1 MKSRRLIHHLL
12 SLLLLFILSTFSIP
26 AQKAKSAK
34 DLSPPFRKWLEE
46 EVVYI
51 ITPTEKEVFLQLET
65 DRERAQFMEAFWR
78 YRDPNPTTP
87 ENEFKEEHYR
97 RISYANQYFG
107 KEGPGAG
114 WRSAMGRIYIILGE
128 PGYIERYENMAEVYP
143 MVIWSYSARPE
154 LGLLQAFEVAF
165 FKRGGIGEY
174 ELYSPVR
181 FGPQELL
188 IHYKG
193 DRSDYLS
200 AYNELMR
207 IEPSIAETSLTL
219 LSGERT
225 FVASP
230 SLASEVLL
238 HATIPSV
245 PHKQVEDAWAEKL
258 LAYKDIVEVEYST
271 NFIGSDF
278 SASVIEDKSGIY
290 FVHYLIEP
298 KRLTFEQYGGR
309 FLTKLEVNGNLSDLD
324 GNTVYQYEKTI
335 PIEFDQDQMDK
346 IRNKLFSFQDMFPL
360 VEGDYKLSVLL
371 KNTVSKEFTS
381 AEVTITI
388 PASSDD
394 LRMSQLVLAN
404 KALADSK
411 YKGQSKPFLLRDIQ
425 LVPSPRNDFCR
436 QDQLHMFFQ
445 IHNLTPDL
453 NENGTIEFSIS
464 TEDKII
470 QSFQKKIKE
479 FPDVPDFFQ
488 DISLSGLAPGFY
500 TINVTLGNESQPEI
514 LSVKEDFSLTF
525 ASALPRPWLLSLP
538 VSSPEDPSYANILGN
553 QYMNKKDLFK
563 ARRLLEAAYR
573 KNPES
578 AKFARDFCRGLLAL
592 KEYKNVKAIALPF
605 LDRPEKHEF
614 YSLLG
619 QSCQSLGELAEAIV
633 YYKSYLAYYGTHIQI
648 LNSIGECYYQLG
660 DNKEALNAWE
670 KSLELD
676 PKQGRL
682 KELVKSLKENNYH
695 ETKGLVLYWRPR

>member
-1 MKSRRLIHHLL
+1 MERKTLFHLIPLFL
-12 SLLLLFILSTFSIP
+12 FLFILATFSLP
-26 AQKAKSAK
+26 GQRKGSAK
-34 DLSPPFRKWLEE
+34 DLSPMFRKWLEE
-46 EVVYI
+46 EVIYI

-65 DRERAQFMEAFWR
+65 DRERVQFMEAFWK
-78 YRDPNPTTP
+78 YREPNPNTP

-97 RISYANQYFG
+97 RIKYANQYFG

-128 PGYIERYENMAEVYP
+128 PGYIERFENMAEVYP
-143 MVIWSYSARPE
+143 MVIWSYSARPK

-200 AYNELMR
+200 AYRELLR

-225 FVASP
+225 FAGSP

-245 PHKQVEDAWAEKL
+245 PHKQVEDTWAEKL
-258 LAYKDIVEVEYST
+258 LAYRDIVEVEYST
-271 NFIGSDF
+271 NYISSAF

-298 KRLTFEQYGGR
+298 GRLTFEQYGGR
-309 FLTKLEVNGNLSDLD
+309 FLSNLEVNGNISDLD

-335 PIEFDQDQMDK
+335 PIEFDQEQMDN

-360 VEGDYKLSVLL
+360 VEGDYKLSVLM
-371 KNTVSKEFTS
+371 KNTISKEFTS
-381 AEVTITI
+381 AEKNISI
-388 PASSDD
+388 PKSSDD
-394 LRMSQLVLAN
+394 LRMSSLIPAN
-404 KALADSK
+404 KALANSK
-411 YKGQSKPFLLRDIQ
+411 YKGQSKPFLLNDIQ
-425 LVPSPRNDFCR
+425 LVPSPRNDFSQ
-436 QDQLHMFFQ
+436 QDHLYLFFQ
-445 IHNLTPDL
+445 IQGLTRDL
-453 NENGTIEFSIS
+453 RDNGTIEYSIS
-464 TEDKII
+464 TEDKIV
-470 QSFQKKIKE
+470 QSFRKEIKDY
-479 FPDVPDFFQ
+479 PNAPDFLQ
-488 DISLSGLAPGFY
+488 DIPLSGFASGYYKVKASLM
-500 TINVTLGNESQPEI
+500 NEGQGEI
-514 LSVKEDFSLTF
+514 LSEKADFSISF
-525 ASALPRPWLLSLP
+525 ASSIPRPWLLSLP
-538 VSSPEDPSYANILGN
+538 VSSPEDPSYLNILGN
-553 QYMNKKDLFK
+553 QFLNKKDSFK
-563 ARRLLEAAYR
+563 ARQLLEAAYR

-578 AKFARDFCRGLLAL
+578 SKFARDFCQSLLSL
-592 KEYKNVKAIALPF
+592 KEYKNLKDIALPF
-605 LDRPEKHEF
+605 LDQPEKHEF
-614 YSLLG
+614 YALLG
-619 QSCQSLGELAEAIV
+619 QSCQKLGELAEAIV

-648 LNSIGECYYQLG
+648 LNSVGECYNQLG
-660 DNKEALNAWE
+660 NKEEALAAWE

-676 PKQGRL
+676 PKQEKLR
-682 KELVKSLKENNYH
+682 ELVKSLKE
-695 ETKGLVLYWRPR
+695 KK